1 MKKNRTITT
10 IIHGLFGGVFCG
22 MFFGFLFITPANAT
36 ETLLA
41 VSANFAKPMKQLI
54 VEFEAQ
60 SPHKVNMT
68 IGSSGKIYAQI
79 INGAPFDAFFSAD
92 QEKPLKLV
100 TDGLA
105 VKNSLYTYAIG
116 RLVIWSPDQQKR
128 HAKAADGVLPKIA
141 VANPKTAPYGAAA
154 LEAFLHIGLLPEH
167 KDQLVYGENI
177 AQTYQFIASGV
188 AEYGIVALSQ
198 VIDQAKTSYEIV
210 PDDIYKPIKQDMVML
225 LHGQTNPA
233 SIDFLNFMRSE
244 KVADMVKNFGY
255 K

>member
-1 MKKNRTITT
+1 
-10 IIHGLFGGVFCG
+10 
-22 MFFGFLFITPANAT
+22 MFFGVLFSAPANAT

-41 VSANFAKPMKQLI
+41 VAANFAKPMKQLI
-54 VEFEAQ
+54 VKFEAQ

-100 TDGLA
+100 NEGLA
-105 VKNSLYTYAIG
+105 LKRSLYTYAIG

-128 HAKAADGVLPKIA
+128 QAEAAEGVLAKIA
-141 VANPKTAPYGAAA
+141 IANPKTAPYGAAA
-154 LEAFLHIGLLPEH
+154 LEAFLGIGLLPEH

-188 AEYGIVALSQ
+188 AEFGMVALSQ
-198 VIDQAKTSYEIV
+198 VIDQAKASYEIV

-225 LHGQTNPA
+225 NHGQANPA
-233 SIDFLNFMRSE
+233 SVDFLNFMRSE
-244 KVADMVKNFGY
+244 KVADMIKNFGY